1 MRDLEKTV
9 GVGWMME
16 KKNKATR
23 KRYYISDVGVCV
35 EQGLGRRQ
43 GMLGSMVRRGQGN
56 EMASIC

>member
-16 KKNKATR
+16 RKNRATR

-35 EQGLGRRQ
+35 E
-43 GMLGSMVRRGQGN
+43 
-56 EMASIC
+56 